1 MSMNLQLQ
9 VVFFTVSFI
18 TLVWVIREIRKH
30 QMNIDDSIIWIIWA
44 LFLLVLSIYPNL
56 AIFISRK
63 MGFISASNFIL
74 SLFIFFLYIILFF
87 QTISMSG
94 LKEKNKELIQK
105 LSIKEYESK
114 QKDQEGEDD

>member
-1 MSMNLQLQ
+1 MNLQLQ

-30 QMNIDDSIIWIIWA
+30 KMNIDDSIIWIIWA